1 MSVSHS
7 KRILVLWFLTIVIT
21 MASVVYQRMTG
32 PSYPVSG
39 SVEVEDGIIEF
50 KLLRTHNSTADAK
63 MLLYVPDTS
72 LSGEIRWR
80 RYKSSDNWITEK
92 LNRDKENLEISIPKQ
107 PAAGKVMYQISLI
120 DSAGN
125 KHNLTN
131 EPIIIRFKGEV
142 SPYVLFPH
150 IILMFVSMLLAARS
164 GLEAI
169 VKGDNAYRF
178 SIWTAGLLF
187 AGGIILGPVIQKY
200 AFNTFW
206 AGWPVGHDLTDNK
219 TAIAMIFWIIAIWR
233 ARNQAKGRIWII
245 IAAAV
250 QLLVYL
256 IPHSVF
262 GSELDY
268 NQMNKM
274 DS

>member
-1 MSVSHS
+1 
-7 KRILVLWFLTIVIT
+7 
-21 MASVVYQRMTG
+21 MTG

-50 KLLRTHNSTADAK
+50 KLLRTHDSTADAKMLLDVPDTSLSGEIRWRRYSTADAK

-92 LNRDKENLEISIPKQ
+92 LKRDKGNLEISIPKQ

-125 KHNLTN
+125 KHSH